1 MLIEP
6 CLGGELWTVLRNKG
20 SFPEKWARFYTACCV
35 EGLGKTLVYQT
46 DSKYFLAYLHSK
58 HIIYR
63 DLKPENLVL
72 DSRGFPKLCDF
83 GFAKKI
89 KPGKEI

>member
-35 EGLGKTLVYQT
+35 EGLGKLLVYQP
-46 DSKYFLAYLHSK
+46 DYVYHLLSISSFKAHYLPRSQAGKPRFGQSRISKTL
-58 HIIYR
+58 
-63 DLKPENLVL
+63 
-72 DSRGFPKLCDF
+72 
-83 GFAKKI
+83 
-89 KPGKEI
+89 